1 TITGKVTGAGGTPL
15 NGVTVYIGGR
25 DVDYGN
31 YFTTNALGVYTATG
45 LPTGHYF
52 VLFRPSNLIEEA
64 YNNKQFDAE
73 NYDLVSVTA
82 ATTTAG
88 IDAVLEE
95 GASISG
101 KVTAADGGAP
111 IKGIFVE
118 VLDPEGRRVETAFTQ
133 ADGTYQTPPKLR
145 QGQYKVIFNA
155 DERNATCAYVTEYY
169 NDKTTVE
176 TADLIT
182 VNGPGALTNIDAVL
196 TRGSILFGRVTDE
209 ATGAPITSG
218 QVSIFNEQGKHVG
231 FGRLTF
237 LGGWYSSTALPSGSY
252 RLLFRDYDG
261 GYIDEYYDNKLT
273 LEEATPVNVTAPN
286 DVTLLN
292 AALAKGGTISGR
304 VTTGDTGQPFRYGY
318 VTVYDLAGN
327 EVASAGIE
335 DDGTYTVND
344 GLATGSYNVLV
355 VPYDSQSEASVLGLA
370 EVQGVSPGSEQPGY
384 APTFFGN
391 LITPK
396 QATPVAVTA
405 PNNTPNIDIVMQRGV
420 WLPLIVH

>member
-1 TITGKVTGAGGTPL
+1 M
-15 NGVTVYIGGR
+15 
-25 DVDYGN
+25 
-31 YFTTNALGVYTATG
+31 
-45 LPTGHYF
+45 
-52 VLFRPSNLIEEA
+52 
-64 YNNKQFDAE
+64 
-73 NYDLVSVTA
+73 
-82 ATTTAG
+82 
-88 IDAVLEE
+88 
-95 GASISG
+95 
-101 KVTAADGGAP
+101 
-111 IKGIFVE
+111 
-118 VLDPEGRRVETAFTQ
+118 ETAYTQ
-133 ADGTYQTPPKLR
+133 ADGTYQIAPKLR
-145 QGQYKVIFNA
+145 PGQYKVIFNA
-155 DERNATCAYVTEYY
+155 DDRNASCAYVTEYY

-176 TADLIT
+176 TADEIT
-182 VNGPGALTNIDAVL
+182 VNGPGVITNIDAVL
-196 TRGSILFGRVTDE
+196 TRGSLLFGRVTDE

-218 QVSIFNEQGKHVG
+218 QVSILNEQGKHVG

-318 VTVYDLAGN
+318 VTVYDLAGH
-327 EVASAGIE
+327 EVAGAGIE
-335 DDGTYTVND
+335 ADGTYTVTE
-344 GLATGSYNVLV
+344 GLATGNYNVLV
-355 VPYDSQSEASVLGLA
+355 VPYDSQSEASVLALA
-370 EVQGVSPGSEQPGY
+370 QLQGVAPGSEQPGY

-391 LITPK
+391 VITPK

-420 WLPLIVH
+420 WLPLVVH